1 MHRLIKFN
9 FERFQIMLKYKLNP
23 KIALF
28 LMGILQ
34 FLIGTLFIYYHKD
47 KIAIYTYFFFGVIL
61 VLGAI
66 FIKTTHPVKIIQKA
80 NLDGVEKFCKYLNL
94 ALLAFSLLA
103 ILFDRT
109 NRTSYIPQID
119 AFIFFILF

>member
-1 MHRLIKFN
+1 MHRLIKLN

-34 FLIGTLFIYYHKD
+34 FLIGILFIYYHKN
-47 KIAIYTYFFFGVIL
+47 KIAIYTYFLFGVIL
-61 VLGAI
+61 LLGAI
-66 FIKTTHPVKIIQKA
+66 FIKTTHPVKIIQKV
-80 NLDGVEKFCKYLNL
+80 NLDGVEKFCEYSNL

-119 AFIFFILF
+119 AFLFFILF

>member
-1 MHRLIKFN
+1 
-9 FERFQIMLKYKLNP
+9 MLKYKLNP

-34 FLIGTLFIYYHKD
+34 FLIGILFIYYHKD

-61 VLGAI
+61 LIGAI

-80 NLDGVEKFCKYLNL
+80 NLDGVEKFGKYTIL
-94 ALLAFSLLA
+94 ALLAFSLLEL
-103 ILFDRT
+103 IFDRT
-109 NRTSYIPQID
+109 NQTSYIPQID
-119 AFIFFILF
+119 AFLFFILV

>member
-34 FLIGTLFIYYHKD
+34 FLIGILFIYYHKN

-61 VLGAI
+61 LLGAI

-80 NLDGVEKFCKYLNL
+80 NLDGGEKFFKCLFL
-94 ALLAFSLLA
+94 ATLAFSLLVL
-103 ILFDRT
+103 IFDR
-109 NRTSYIPQID
+109 NNLTSYIPQID
-119 AFIFFILF
+119 AYLFSILF

>member
-1 MHRLIKFN
+1 M
-9 FERFQIMLKYKLNP
+9 MLKYKLNP

-34 FLIGTLFIYYHKD
+34 FLIGILFIYYDKG

-80 NLDGVEKFCKYLNL
+80 NLDGVEKFCNCSIL

-119 AFIFFILF
+119 AYLFLILF

>member
-1 MHRLIKFN
+1 M
-9 FERFQIMLKYKLNP
+9 MLKYKLNP

-34 FLIGTLFIYYHKD
+34 FLIGILFIYYHQN

-61 VLGAI
+61 LLGAI

-119 AFIFFILF
+119 AYLFLILF

>member
-1 MHRLIKFN
+1 
-9 FERFQIMLKYKLNP
+9 MLKYKLNP

-34 FLIGTLFIYYHKD
+34 FLIGILFIYYDKG
-47 KIAIYTYFFFGVIL
+47 KIATYTYFFFGVIL

-80 NLDGVEKFCKYLNL
+80 NLDGGEKFLKCLFL
-94 ALLAFSLLA
+94 ATLAFYLLA
-103 ILFDRT
+103 ILFDGT
-109 NRTSYIPQID
+109 NRTSYITQID
-119 AFIFFILF
+119 ITLFLIIF

>member
-1 MHRLIKFN
+1 M
-9 FERFQIMLKYKLNP
+9 MLKYKLNP

-34 FLIGTLFIYYHKD
+34 FLIGILFIYYHKD

-61 VLGAI
+61 VLGTI

-80 NLDGVEKFCKYLNL
+80 NLDGGEKFFKCLFL
-94 ALLAFSLLA
+94 ATLAFSLLVL
-103 ILFDRT
+103 IFDR
-109 NRTSYIPQID
+109 NNLTSYIPQID
-119 AFIFFILF
+119 AYLFFILF